1 MLMGSTVGATA
12 PGVAKLMKFITM
24 PVMRGFV
31 NALGILIF
39 TAQLE
44 HVVDKPWMVFVLL
57 AMGIALMFV
66 VPRFLRTIPAP
77 LIVVVVVTIT
87 ALAAGWRVPTVG
99 DMGELPHALPHI
111 HLPGVP
117 LTWHTLS
124 IIAPYSVAMAIVG
137 LVESLLTA
145 QLVDDIT
152 NTPSSKAHEACGLG
166 IANIAGG
173 VFGGMGGCA
182 MIGQTMIGV
191 KDSGAR
197 TRLSTLVAGLSLLV
211 LLLLLNDAVGA
222 IPMIA
227 LVAVMMVVAV
237 RTVNW
242 RSVNPLHIKR
252 APWPETAV
260 MLVTVIP
267 TLATHNLAVG
277 VVLGSVAAA
286 MLNRGR
292 GYAQQEQ

>member
-1 MLMGSTVGATA
+1 
-12 PGVAKLMKFITM
+12 MKFITM

-31 NALGILIF
+31 NA
-39 TAQLE
+39 
-44 HVVDKPWMVFVLL
+44 
-57 AMGIALMFV
+57 
-66 VPRFLRTIPAP
+66 
-77 LIVVVVVTIT
+77 
-87 ALAAGWRVPTVG
+87 
-99 DMGELPHALPHI
+99 
-111 HLPGVP
+111 
-117 LTWHTLS
+117 
-124 IIAPYSVAMAIVG
+124 
-137 LVESLLTA
+137 
-145 QLVDDIT
+145 
-152 NTPSSKAHEACGLG
+152 LG

-191 KDSGAR
+191 KDSGVR

-252 APWPETAV
+252 APWPETVV

-277 VVLGSVAAA
+277 VVLGSVVAA

-292 GYAQQEQ
+292 GHAQQEQ